1 MKKHFLAM
9 LLIAGTLFFAQET
22 KDSIQV
28 PDQQTST
35 KETKPEKKVK
45 IIWLPVLASTP
56 ANGLMLG
63 VAPSSNWLMGPE
75 ETTSYSSALG
85 SFVFTTKKQF
95 LFTLKGTVFFK
106 DNKSLLMQD
115 VRYFITSQPTYGL
128 GTGPETS
135 KLASTGF
142 EYDDGKFS
150 NGIDESQMMKFN
162 FLRIYETYFKRI
174 NDKGLYLGVGYHLD
188 IHYKIDDQLLDLDT
202 IPPTITSHYAY
213 STKYGF
219 NPEKYTLSGVSVNA
233 LYDTRDN
240 TVSPYKGMYGLVTL
254 KANPKWLGSSK
265 NSSTLWAEYRT
276 YFNLKK
282 ERPRNIL
289 GLWLYGNFQLGG
301 HLPYLD
307 LPAQGWDQYGRSGR
321 AYPQGRFRGE
331 SVLYGETEWRFPLQK
346 DKNKWGGVL
355 FLNATSA
362 TNTDADINMLKYI
375 NTGYGLG
382 LRYMINEKSRTNI
395 CLDYG
400 FGNYGSHGFYLSV
413 NEVF

>member
-1 MKKHFLAM
+1 
-9 LLIAGTLFFAQET
+9 
-22 KDSIQV
+22 
-28 PDQQTST
+28 
-35 KETKPEKKVK
+35 
-45 IIWLPVLASTP
+45 
-56 ANGLMLG
+56 
-63 VAPSSNWLMGPE
+63 
-75 ETTSYSSALG
+75 
-85 SFVFTTKKQF
+85 
-95 LFTLKGTVFFK
+95 
-106 DNKSLLMQD
+106 
-115 VRYFITSQPTYGL
+115 
-128 GTGPETS
+128 
-135 KLASTGF
+135 
-142 EYDDGKFS
+142 
-150 NGIDESQMMKFN
+150 
-162 FLRIYETYFKRI
+162 
-174 NDKGLYLGVGYHLD
+174 
-188 IHYKIDDQLLDLDT
+188 
-202 IPPTITSHYAY
+202 
-213 STKYGF
+213 
-219 NPEKYTLSGVSVNA
+219 
-233 LYDTRDN
+233 
-240 TVSPYKGMYGLVTL
+240 MYGLVTL